1 MRRSMGRGVIGIC
14 ATAGAL
20 IGGYLPALW
29 GGSAF
34 GFASLFLGGIGAVV
48 GVLVGARISG

>member
-1 MRRSMGRGVIGIC
+1 MGRGVIGFC
-14 ATAGAL
+14 ATAGTL
-20 IGGYLPALW
+20 VGGYLPALW
-29 GGSAF
+29 GGTEL

>member
-1 MRRSMGRGVIGIC
+1 MGRGVIGIC